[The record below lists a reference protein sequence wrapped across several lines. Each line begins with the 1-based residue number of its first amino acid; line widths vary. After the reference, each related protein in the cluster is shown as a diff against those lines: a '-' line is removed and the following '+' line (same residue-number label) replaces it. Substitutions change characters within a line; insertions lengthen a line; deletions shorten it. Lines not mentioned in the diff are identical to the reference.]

1 MEYSYRTKINV
12 LFIVLILFVFAA
24 LGTVTNAP
32 RRKLTKKYK
41 GPCMAVNSI
50 DKCWRCDPF
59 WAEDRQKM
67 ADCSL
72 GFGINA
78 MGGKYGPYYIV
89 TDNSDDD
96 VIDPK
101 PGTLRFGV
109 IQKGPLWITF
119 AKSMR
124 IELSRELIVSSNKTI
139 DGRGKYV
146 HIANG
151 AGIKI
156 QSASN
161 VIISNLRIHHIVPT
175 AGGLLRES
183 DDHLGLRGGDE
194 GDAISIF
201 NSHDIW
207 IDHISMSR
215 AADGLIDAVA
225 GSTNIT
231 ISNCHFTD
239 HEKVM
244 LFGANDHSVEDR
256 GMKITLAYN
265 HFGKRLDQRMPR
277 CRFGFFHLVNND
289 YTHWERYAIG
299 GSSGATIISQGNRF
313 IAEDKLL
320 VKEVTYREKSTSSV
334 EEWMKWTWISDG
346 DDLENGATFTPS
358 GDQNLLSKIDHLNLI
373 QPEPSSKVG
382 LLTKFSGALS
392 CNIRRPC

>member
-1 MEYSYRTKINV
+1 MESYRTKINV
-12 LFIVLILFVFAA
+12 LIVLILFVLAA
-24 LGTVTNAP
+24 VGTATNSP
-32 RRKLTKKYK
+32 RRKLGNKRYK

-50 DKCWRCDPF
+50 DKCWRCDPN
-59 WAEDRQKM
+59 WEKDLQKM
-67 ADCSL
+67 AHCAL
-72 GFGINA
+72 GFGIIA
-78 MGGKYGPYYIV
+78 MGGKSGPYYIV

-101 PGTLRFGV
+101 PGTLRYGV
-109 IQKGPLWITF
+109 IQKGPLWIIF

-124 IELSRELIVSSNKTI
+124 IKLRRELIVSSHKTI
-139 DGRGKYV
+139 DGRGRYV
-146 HIANG
+146 HITNG

-156 QSASN
+156 QCASN
-161 VIISNLRIHHIVPT
+161 VIISNLRIKNIVPT
-175 AGGLLRES
+175 PGGLLRES
-183 DDHLGLRGGDE
+183 DDHLGLRSGDE

-244 LFGANDHSVEDR
+244 LFGANDHYEADKY
-256 GMKITLAYN
+256 MKITLAYN

-289 YTHWERYAIG
+289 CTHWERYG
-299 GSSGATIISQGNRF
+299 GSSRATIISQGNRF
-313 IAEDKLL
+313 IANDKLL
-320 VKEVTYREKSTSSV
+320 MKEVTYREKSTASV
-334 EEWMKWTWISDG
+334 EEWMKWTWISQG

-358 GDQNLLSKIDHLNLI
+358 GDQNLLEKIDHLNLI

-382 LLTKFSGALS
+382 ILTRFSGALA
-392 CNIRRPC
+392 CKVGRPC